1 MDKRTRYRELI
12 RTCLSDW
19 ESYIRRARH
28 NGIEIQRVFD
38 EVHDHYLLV
47 YLGWEKNRRIQQ
59 SALHLRLKDE
69 KIWIE
74 ADETEEGIAT
84 DLLRAGV
91 PRQDIVLAFHPPEL
105 RRVSD
110 FASA

>member
-1 MDKRTRYRELI
+1 MDKQTRYRELI
-12 RTCLSDW
+12 KRCMEKW
-19 ESYIRRARH
+19 EAYVRRARH
-28 NGIEIQRVFD
+28 NGIEIQHIFD
-38 EVHDHYLLV
+38 DANDNYLLV
-47 YLGWEKNRRIQQ
+47 YVGWDRNQRVQQ
-59 SALHLRLKDE
+59 TTLHLRLKED

-84 DLLRAGV
+84 ELVRAGV

-105 RRVSD
+105 RHLSD